1 VSRDVTRILLRA
13 KKSPFEAMSP
23 EDALA
28 RNVIGTN
35 SGNLIFIES
44 AYKLLS
50 TSGSRIDVQRRLPD
64 PKDADRI
71 NERYDSYVIPLAN
84 AFRPEFEFHLSRLTR
99 LIDRLRIPV
108 VVLGVGIQSDTQL
121 SRERLRPIERTVRS
135 FVGAVLDRSPS
146 IGVRGEFTHA
156 YLESLGF
163 RDVEIIGC
171 PSMFRYGAQMQ
182 VEKKASQLDHRAR
195 LAVNATPGVPIMEE
209 LVRSHSERYPG
220 LEYIAQ
226 DLDTLALLLW
236 GEKASASE
244 VASESQLDAS
254 GDLLDANRVRFFVD
268 PSPWISHLRSFAFA
282 FGTRIHGN
290 IAALLAGTPA
300 YVLAHD
306 SRSLELARYFAI
318 PHRLITEVR
327 GTTQAAD
334 LYAEADYTELNAGHA
349 ARFGRLA
356 AFLGR
361 HGLDHIY
368 AEGQDPDALDARLR
382 ATRFPPAVDAR
393 TGSGRSSP
401 VHLARWAGYRMRRSL
416 SGWRRGVRR
425 LVTSL
430 EQGISGRR

>member
-1 VSRDVTRILLRA
+1 
-13 KKSPFEAMSP
+13 MSP

-44 AYKLLS
+44 AYKLLA
-50 TSGSRIDVQRRLPD
+50 TTGTRIDVERRLPD

-71 NERYDSYVIPLAN
+71 NERYDAYVIPLAN

-99 LIDRLRIPV
+99 LIDRLRIPI
-108 VVLGVGIQSDTQL
+108 VVLGVGIQADTRL
-121 SRERLRPIERTVRS
+121 SRERLAPIERTVRS

-171 PSMFRYGAQMQ
+171 PSMFRYGARIQ
-182 VEKKASQLDHRAR
+182 VEKKVPQLDHRAR

-209 LVRSHSERYPG
+209 LLRSHSERYPG

-236 GEKASASE
+236 GEKASATD
-244 VASESQLDAS
+244 VASESQLDA
-254 GDLLDANRVRFFVD
+254 GDLFDANRVRFFVD
-268 PSPWISHLRSFAFA
+268 PSPWISHLRSFAFT

-318 PHRLITEVR
+318 PHRLITDMQG
-327 GTTQAAD
+327 GTEAGD
-334 LYAEADYTELNAGHA
+334 LYAEADYTELNVGHP
-349 ARFGRLA
+349 ARFERLVG
-356 AFLGR
+356 FLRR

-368 AEGQDPDALDARLR
+368 AEGQDPDAFDARLR
-382 ATRFPPAVDAR
+382 ATRFPPAVEAR
-393 TGSGRSSP
+393 SGSRRSSP
-401 VHLARWAGYRMRRSL
+401 ANLARWARYRVRRSV
-416 SGWRRGVRR
+416 SGWRLGVRR
-425 LVTSL
+425 RMTSM
-430 EQGISGRR
+430 EQGITGRR